1 MKLAQRPRIVKSRLS
16 NDRRLARLLQPVIS
30 LVTPVFNEEAA
41 IAIFLEAVT
50 PHLERVGRL
59 PGTEQ
64 GYEILFVNDG
74 SRDGT
79 EAAIMAAARGNRNIR
94 LLNLSRNFGKE
105 AALAA
110 GLAHASGRAVVPIDV
125 DMQDPP
131 ELLEKM
137 MLKWKEGAKIVNARR
152 VDRSSDSWLKRQT
165 SGWFYRIYNSLAEQP
180 ISANVGDFR
189 LLDREVVEVLKGLNE
204 HSRFSKGLF
213 SWVGFKTATVEYERP
228 LRAAGTSKWP
238 YGRLWGLAVDGIVA
252 STTIPLR
259 IATWL
264 GLLLGFLSAVYGL
277 YIVIHTLMVGP
288 DVPGYASLMAV
299 VLFFGSINL
308 IAVGILGEYV
318 GRIAREVRG
327 RPNYIVESKV
337 GFDP

>member
-1 MKLAQRPRIVKSRLS
+1 M
-16 NDRRLARLLQPVIS
+16 
-30 LVTPVFNEEAA
+30 
-41 IAIFLEAVT
+41 
-50 PHLERVGRL
+50 
-59 PGTEQ
+59 
-64 GYEILFVNDG
+64 NDG

-79 EAAIMAAARGNRNIR
+79 EAAIVAAARGNRNIK

-110 GLAHASGRAVVPIDV
+110 RPAHASGRAVVPIDV

-137 MLKWKEGAKIVNARR
+137 ALMWKEGAKIVNAKR
-152 VDRSSDSWLKRQT
+152 VDRSSNSWLKRQT
-165 SGWFYRIYNSLAEQP
+165 SGWFYRVYNSLAEQP

-204 HSRFSKGLF
+204 HSRFGEGPVLLGRLHDHRRR
-213 SWVGFKTATVEYERP
+213 VRTAAPR
-228 LRAAGTSKWP
+228 RRHDQMA

-264 GLLLGFLSAVYGL
+264 GLLFGFFRLS
-277 YIVIHTLMVGP
+277 T
-288 DVPGYASLMAV
+288 DFTSS
-299 VLFFGSINL
+299 SI
-308 IAVGILGEYV
+308 
-318 GRIAREVRG
+318 R
-327 RPNYIVESKV
+327 
-337 GFDP
+337 